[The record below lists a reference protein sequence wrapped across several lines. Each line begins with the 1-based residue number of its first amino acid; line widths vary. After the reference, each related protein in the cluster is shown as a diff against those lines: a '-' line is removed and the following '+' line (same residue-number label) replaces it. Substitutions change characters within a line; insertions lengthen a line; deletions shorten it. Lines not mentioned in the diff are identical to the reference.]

1 MVYSSRAGSGRAALV
16 STISVQVQVPDQNQ
30 VFCNSLFPEV
40 AAELSGLAGRSS
52 YSADLRQML
61 LRIRP
66 LGALTGEI
74 FVIRHVVHSVKLDQ
88 RNSFFGVDGRAD
100 LRIGRGCLQHLC
112 HILRMRHR
120 KVGNE

>member
-30 VFCNSLFPEV
+30 VFCNYLFPEV

-61 LRIRP
+61 LRISP
-66 LGALTGEI
+66 VT
-74 FVIRHVVHSVKLDQ
+74 
-88 RNSFFGVDGRAD
+88 RAN
-100 LRIGRGCLQHLC
+100 G
-112 HILRMRHR
+112 
-120 KVGNE
+120 

>member
-16 STISVQVQVPDQNQ
+16 STITVQVQVPDQNQ
-30 VFCNSLFPEV
+30 VFCNSLFPEI
-40 AAELSGLAGRSS
+40 AAELSGLAGWSS
-52 YSADLRQML
+52 YSAASRRML

-74 FVIRHVVHSVKLDQ
+74 LVIRHVVHSVKLDQ

-100 LRIGRGCLQHLC
+100 LRIGRGCL
-112 HILRMRHR
+112 
-120 KVGNE
+120 

>member
-1 MVYSSRAGSGRAALV
+1 MVCSSRAGSGHAALV
-16 STISVQVQVPDQNQ
+16 STISVQVQVPDQKSGFLQ
-30 VFCNSLFPEV
+30 SLFPEI

-52 YSADLRQML
+52 YSAAWRQML

-88 RNSFFGVDGRAD
+88 RNSFFGVDGRTD
-100 LRIGRGCLQHLC
+100 LRIGRGCL
-112 HILRMRHR
+112 
-120 KVGNE
+120 